1 MNSQA
6 ERGSVVSLTKGV
18 LNLVGLVGELS
29 SGVALMLFVPL
40 AVLVLGRPIV
50 LVARLLIELIE
61 RF

>member
-6 ERGSVVSLTKGV
+6 ERGRVVSLTMGV
-18 LNLVGLVGELS
+18 LNLVGELS
-29 SGVALMLFVPL
+29 SGVALMLFVPM
-40 AVLVLGRPIV
+40 AVLVIGTPIV